1 MKKVIGLFLALAMI
15 TSFGTNLLFAGDP
28 DNVTNKFEIKTIKKD
43 RLLKDYEL
51 KKEEF
56 EVRTGKKL
64 IDVYIDF
71 QLGVGSTNA
80 TIGNA
85 RGTGTYNTESKVG
98 VKTGGVIS
106 IAIRD
111 LFSFTTG
118 IELNGK
124 QFSFTPPV
132 TDPLADSVF
141 TGAQNILSGT
151 YMNIPLYINVGGM
164 ISEDVGL
171 TFYGG
176 PYLGFRVNTTTLAET
191 GFKDFDLGIS
201 GTLTG
206 SYVVAYPLSL
216 LLGVNF
222 QFGGLNNLGGSKFI
236 DNITTQNFTVF
247 SGARIGF

>member
-1 MKKVIGLFLALAMI
+1 MKKAFGLFLALAMI
-15 TSFGTNLLFAGDP
+15 LSYGTNLLFAGDP
-28 DNVTNKFEIKTIKKD
+28 DNIATKPEIKIVKKD
-43 RLLKDYEL
+43 RLMKDYEI
-51 KKEEF
+51 KKDEF
-56 EVRTGKKL
+56 LVRTGQKL
-64 IDVYIDF
+64 IDIYIDL
-71 QLGVGSTNA
+71 QLGVGSTSG
-80 TIGNA
+80 TVGNA
-85 RGTGTYNTESKVG
+85 LGTGTYKTDSKIG

-106 IAIRD
+106 IAIKD

-118 IELNGK
+118 LELNGK

-132 TDPLADSVF
+132 TDTAANNVF
-141 TGAQNILSGT
+141 KGAENILSGT

-176 PYLGFRVNTTTLAET
+176 PYLGFRVNTTTLSET
-191 GFKDFDLGIS
+191 GFKDVDLGLS

-206 SYVVAYPLSL
+206 NYVVAYPLSL

-247 SGARIGF
+247 TGARIGF